1 MMQRLIMKDSTQQMP
16 IQLGDLGIC
25 NMLDQ
30 LLGQKFNDTYVC
42 EACLYTILYL
52 ISDPLT
58 GKKRSQPAESNKLDQ
73 TAMLAET
80 LISVTMNVSSL
91 TQSVKIDYSANRKRF
106 GNSSSLFRIIKTGMS
121 NIEQIPLLFVVE
133 DILKV
138 LLGDIG
144 KKYIIIINFNVD

>member
-16 IQLGDLGIC
+16 IQLGELGIC

-58 GKKRSQPAESNKLDQ
+58 GKKKSQPENNKLDQ

-80 LISVTMNVSSL
+80 LISVTMNVSL
-91 TQSVKIDYSANRKRF
+91 TQSTKLDYSANRKRF

-121 NIEQIPLLFVVE
+121 NMEQIPLLFVVE

-144 KKYIIIINFNVD
+144 KIFAHLILLS